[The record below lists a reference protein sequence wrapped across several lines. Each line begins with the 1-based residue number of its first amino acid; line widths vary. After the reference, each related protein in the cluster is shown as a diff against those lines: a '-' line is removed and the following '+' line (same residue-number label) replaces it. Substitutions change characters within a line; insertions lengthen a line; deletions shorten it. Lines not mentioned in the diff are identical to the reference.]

1 MAPELSGLTSPRSRK
16 STGVD
21 GRWRDWLIEIRSG
34 SSLRDLRSTVLQMGY
49 ALLSSREPQ
58 LRGLIVLQDSRISAS
73 KVAQEREMM
82 QRLFRPEVVQRIEF
96 VRVDSSKDPGEWP
109 LPAELRHAD
118 FLALLFGLVE
128 KGTAAAVRG
137 YTSAPGAGRDAVFER
152 LIQTW
157 LQHKPPESTTQ
168 IVSAAG
174 VSYPTAAGVIKSL
187 EQQDVI
193 ERGPGRAIQLKRFP
207 WSEWRNWLARSS
219 DTRKTVHYVSTTG
232 LPRPYLQM
240 VSRLQDMQ
248 RSDVAIS
255 GVLGA
260 QHYVPEVNI
269 VGTPRLDLVVAG
281 QPGSFTDSDVRRL
294 DASLDPRS
302 SESRQS
308 HVAVHFIG
316 KRMDPGFEMSDGH
329 QYASP
334 GQCLAD
340 FYELGLD
347 GQAQE
352 IIQQLVERRS
362 KATP

>member
-1 MAPELSGLTSPRSRK
+1 MTFDLGDLAPLRSRK
-16 STGVD
+16 STVVD
-21 GRWRDWLIEIRSG
+21 GRWRDWLIEIKSG
-34 SSLRDLRSTVLQMGY
+34 SSLRDLRSVVLQMGY
-49 ALLSSREPQ
+49 DLLSSHQPQ
-58 LRGLIVLQDSRISAS
+58 LRGLIVLHNSRISRN
-73 KVAQEREMM
+73 KVAQERALM
-82 QRLFRPEVVQRIEF
+82 QMLFRPELMQRIEF
-96 VRVDSSKDPGEWP
+96 ARVDSSKGAIEWD
-109 LPAELRHAD
+109 LPAELRHPELLA
-118 FLALLFGLVE
+118 FLEDL
-128 KGTAAAVRG
+128 TDQDAAAAIRG

-152 LIQTW
+152 LVQTW
-157 LQHKPPESTTQ
+157 LQHKIPESTMQ

-187 EQQDVI
+187 EHQDFI
-193 ERGPGRAIQLKRFP
+193 ERGPGRSIQLKRFP
-207 WSEWRNWLARSS
+207 WSEWRNWLARTA

-232 LPRPYLQM
+232 LPRPYQQM
-240 VSRLQDMQ
+240 VMRLQDLK

-260 QHYVPEVNI
+260 QHYLPDVNI

-281 QPGSFTDSDVRRL
+281 QPGSFADADVRRL
-294 DASLDPRS
+294 DASLDQRS
-302 SESRQS
+302 GESRQS

-316 KRMDPGFEMSDGH
+316 KRMDPGFEISDGH

-334 GQCLAD
+334 VQCLAD

-362 KATP
+362 KITP

>member
-1 MAPELSGLTSPRSRK
+1 MDPEFTDLTSNRSRK
-16 STGVD
+16 GTGVN
-21 GRWRDWLIEIRSG
+21 GRWRNWLIEIKSG
-34 SSLRDLRSTVLQMGY
+34 SSLRDLRSSALQMGY
-49 ALLSSREPQ
+49 ELLSSRDSL
-58 LRGLIVLQDSRISAS
+58 LRGLIVLQDSRISPS
-73 KVAQEREMM
+73 KIAQEREMM
-82 QRLFRPEVVQRIEF
+82 QRLFRPELMQRVEF
-96 VRVDSSKDPGEWP
+96 LRADSSKNPQEWD
-109 LPAELRHAD
+109 LPAELRNAD
-118 FLALLFGLVE
+118 FLAYLDGLAE
-128 KGTAAAVRG
+128 QDAAAVRG

-157 LQHKPPESTTQ
+157 LQHKPPESTMQ

-174 VSYPTAAGVIKSL
+174 VSYPTAAGIIRSL
-187 EQQDVI
+187 EQQGLI
-193 ERGPGRAIQLKRFP
+193 ERGPGRAIQLGRFP
-207 WSEWRNWLARSS
+207 WSEWRNWLARTS

-260 QHYVPEVNI
+260 QQYVPEVNI
-269 VGTPRLDLVVAG
+269 VGTPRLDLIVAG
-281 QPGSFTDSDVRRL
+281 QPGSFSDSDVRRL
-294 DASLDPRS
+294 DASLEPRS
-302 SESRQS
+302 GESRQS

-316 KRMDPGFEMSDGH
+316 KRMDPGFEMRDGH

-334 GQCLAD
+334 VQCLAD

-362 KATP
+362 KITP